1 MKWRMALAKTATALQ
16 VPPVKYSL
24 IALGMTLWG
33 LGLVDQLSST
43 AATAK
48 YLMMSLLIAAVAVI

>member
-1 MKWRMALAKTATALQ
+1 LQ

>member
-1 MKWRMALAKTATALQ
+1 MKWRSALAKTATALQ

-24 IALGMTLWG
+24 IAVAVTLWG
-33 LGLVDQLSST
+33 MGLVDQLSST

-48 YLMMSLLIAAVAVI
+48 YLMLSLLIAAVAII